1 MEIFQ
6 YEFMQRAFLAGLV
19 VGIICPAVGLFVT
32 LRRMSMISDALSHVC
47 LSGVAAGLL
56 TGVHPVL
63 AASAFAVGGALLI
76 EKLRS
81 TFRTYSEL
89 SIAVILSVG
98 VALGAI
104 LLGLGNGYNA
114 NFMSYLF
121 GSIVAITNNDLKI
134 ITLIGLLIMTLILL
148 LQKELFFIAFDEEGA
163 AVSGLPV
170 KAITV
175 GFTVLTALTIAM
187 AIRIVGLL
195 MVSSLMILPV
205 VTAMRVVKSFR
216 GALVTAVIMAEVA
229 VAVGLF
235 ASFYLNLAPGGTIV
249 MTSVLLLLVT
259 LAYKR

>member
-1 MEIFQ
+1 MKIRNIDYWYISTYFFFYLQIMGENIK
-6 YEFMQRAFLAGLV
+6 
-19 VGIICPAVGLFVT
+19 LF
-32 LRRMSMISDALSHVC
+32 H
-47 LSGVAAGLL
+47 G
-56 TGVHPVL
+56 
-63 AASAFAVGGALLI
+63 
-76 EKLRS
+76 
-81 TFRTYSEL
+81 FR
-89 SIAVILSVG
+89 
-98 VALGAI
+98 
-104 LLGLGNGYNA
+104 
-114 NFMSYLF
+114 
-121 GSIVAITNNDLKI
+121 
-134 ITLIGLLIMTLILL
+134 LILL

-216 GALVTAVIMAEVA
+216 GAILTAVIMAEVA